1 MFRHEGPS
9 RSPRKNAQLAGYL
22 ALVAGY
28 VNSGGFI
35 LIGSFTSHVTGN
47 VGRMSNDI
55 ALGDAP
61 AALLAAF
68 MVLAFFAGAVISSI
82 VLEWRAS
89 RGAPRAYAAALA
101 FEGTLLLVFVFVAG
115 LSRATHAR
123 VLDAEAAI
131 LSAAMGAQ
139 NALVTRLSGAVVR
152 TTHLTGVVTDLAI
165 ELATWYRQHRGHAA
179 RPSQSASR
187 GGGRPPLDKVN
198 LLLIIV
204 VAFVVG
210 AALGALLTLRA
221 SRWAMIAPAA
231 AVFAASA
238 NAFLTKK
245 SPGPRAG
252 P

>member
-1 MFRHEGPS
+1 MGALFRHEGPS
-9 RSPRKNAQLAGYL
+9 RSPRKNAELAGYL

-47 VGRMSNDI
+47 VGRLSNDI

-68 MVLAFFAGAVISSI
+68 MVLAFFAGAVASSMI
-82 VLEWRAS
+82 LEWRS
-89 RGAPRAYAAALA
+89 NRGAPRAYAAALA
-101 FEGTLLLVFVFVAG
+101 FEGLLLLVFVFVAG
-115 LSRATHAR
+115 LSRATHPR

-165 ELATWYRQHRGHAA
+165 ELSGWYRHHRGRAS
-179 RPSQSASR
+179 RPSHAPR
-187 GGGRPPLDKVN
+187 GGGGPPPLGKVA
-198 LLLIIV
+198 LLLVIL

-210 AALGALLTLRA
+210 AGLGALLTFRA

-231 AVFAASA
+231 AVFAAA
-238 NAFLTKK
+238 AYAFLTKK
-245 SPGPRAG
+245 SPAP
-252 P
+252 